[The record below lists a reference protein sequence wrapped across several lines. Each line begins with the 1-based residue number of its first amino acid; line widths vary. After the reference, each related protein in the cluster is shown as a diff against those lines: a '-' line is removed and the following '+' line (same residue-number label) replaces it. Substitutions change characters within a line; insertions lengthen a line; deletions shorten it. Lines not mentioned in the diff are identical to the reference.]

1 MTSAPLE
8 SLPGLL
14 RSEPGL
20 TRALGEPDARLAVV
34 EVARPI
40 AIAALANLSNRRPLV
55 VACPTGT
62 MAAQLAD
69 DLIQFVPE
77 DDVALFP
84 GWETLPFERVSPSVE
99 TMGQRLKVLWRL
111 GNEDRAPKIIVAGVR
126 ALLQKLGPG
135 STTVEPIIIRP
146 GIDVDPDRLAA
157 QLVEF
162 GYRREELVEH
172 RGEFARRGAIFD
184 VYPATAD
191 APIRIDLW
199 GDEVDRL
206 TRFGVNDQRST
217 DDLESV
223 TIFPARELMPTVD
236 VRARAADLVAKEPW
250 GREQWERLAEGAHF
264 DGMESWLPW
273 LIEDDRLIT
282 DVLPANAKVLLVE
295 PRRMRDRA
303 LDLIAEED
311 DLARTLASTWARD
324 PDKSFPRLHADP
336 DALLAADPA
345 SGTNSFWSIDSTAE
359 SPDTPIVEASGW
371 GPVAGDGSGLTDR
384 LTQLIGNGFRVVVA
398 ADGSGSADRLH
409 SLLLDQGLDFPI
421 RKVTAAMA
429 QSGDVLNLGPGGHI
443 VVAPIHRGAT
453 LPNAKVSIVAESDL
467 TGRRRA
473 HRKARRQ
480 PKREGTTT
488 FQDLKAGN
496 YVVHHQ
502 HGVGQYDGMVK
513 RAIGG
518 VERDYLLIS
527 YKGGDK
533 LYVPSDQIDTL
544 RQYVGGEAP
553 AMHKLG
559 GSDFAKAKSRVK
571 SEVRQIAQELVL
583 LYQQRITAVGHAFAQ
598 DTPWQREMEE
608 AFPFVETPD
617 QRTAIAEIKADM
629 ERTHPMDR
637 LVCGDVGFGKT
648 EVAIRAAFK
657 AIQDGKQ
664 VAVLAPTTLLATQHG
679 NTFADRFAGY
689 PIRVEVLS
697 RFLTAAQAKKVI
709 AQVKSGEVDCII
721 GTHRLLAADITFKD
735 LGLLVVDEE
744 QRFGVQHKEKM
755 KRMKTNVDVLTLS
768 ATPIPRTLEMSLVG
782 IRDLSLLQ
790 TPPAE
795 RQPILTFVGE
805 YEERV
810 AVEAIRRELLREGQV
825 FWVHNRVRSIDTA
838 AARLRQLVPDARIA
852 VAHGQM
858 DESTLET
865 VVQDFWDGHYDV
877 LVCTTIIESG
887 IDMPSVNTLVVERSD
902 LLGLGQMHQLR
913 GRVGRSG
920 QRAYAYLFYP
930 PDKVLT
936 EEAYERLR
944 TIGESTELGSGFK
957 IAMRD
962 LEIRGAGSLLGESQ
976 SGHIAAVGYDLY
988 CQMVTEAVSEM
999 KGEPAKKAPAEIK
1012 LDVPTDSFLPTDY
1025 VAKEELRLEAYRRL
1039 AGVQTDAQ
1047 VDDIRA
1053 EWEDRYGPL
1062 PEPAE
1067 ALLQVGYLR
1076 AQCHRLGLRD
1086 IQIST
1091 SDAKLAPLELKLS
1104 ETMRLRRLSKGAKY
1118 KEDLGQLVVPLPRR
1132 NPDGTKAEPSAY
1144 LVKFLRDLVEDDMVP
1159 GTTSSDNT

>member
-69 DLIQFVPE
+69 DLMQFVRE
-77 DDVALFP
+77 DDVVLFP

-111 GNEDRAPKIIVAGVR
+111 GSEDRSPKIIVAGVR

-157 QLVEF
+157 RLVEF

-199 GDEVDRL
+199 GDEVERL

-217 DDLESV
+217 DDLDSV
-223 TIFPARELMPTVD
+223 TIFPARELMPTND
-236 VRARAADLVAKEPW
+236 VRARAAELVAKEPW

-345 SGTNSFWSIDSTAE
+345 SGTNSFWSIDSTPE
-359 SPDTPIVEASGW
+359 SPDTPVVEASGW

-384 LTQLIGNGFRVVVA
+384 LTQLIGNGYRVVVA
-398 ADGSGSADRLH
+398 ADGTGSADRLH

-421 RKVTAAMA
+421 RKITAAMA
-429 QSGDVLNLGPGGHI
+429 QSGDMLNLGPGGHI

-502 HGVGQYDGMVK
+502 HGVGRYEGMVK

-533 LYVPSDQIDTL
+533 LYVPSDQIDAL

-571 SEVRQIAQELVL
+571 SEVRQVAQELVL

-598 DTPWQREMEE
+598 DTPWQHEMEE

-721 GTHRLLAADITFKD
+721 GTHRLLAADINFKD

-810 AVEAIRRELLREGQV
+810 AV
-825 FWVHNRVRSIDTA
+825 
-838 AARLRQLVPDARIA
+838 
-852 VAHGQM
+852 
-858 DESTLET
+858 
-865 VVQDFWDGHYDV
+865 
-877 LVCTTIIESG
+877 
-887 IDMPSVNTLVVERSD
+887 
-902 LLGLGQMHQLR
+902 
-913 GRVGRSG
+913 
-920 QRAYAYLFYP
+920 
-930 PDKVLT
+930 
-936 EEAYERLR
+936 
-944 TIGESTELGSGFK
+944 
-957 IAMRD
+957 
-962 LEIRGAGSLLGESQ
+962 
-976 SGHIAAVGYDLY
+976 
-988 CQMVTEAVSEM
+988 
-999 KGEPAKKAPAEIK
+999 
-1012 LDVPTDSFLPTDY
+1012 
-1025 VAKEELRLEAYRRL
+1025 
-1039 AGVQTDAQ
+1039 
-1047 VDDIRA
+1047 
-1053 EWEDRYGPL
+1053 
-1062 PEPAE
+1062 
-1067 ALLQVGYLR
+1067 
-1076 AQCHRLGLRD
+1076 
-1086 IQIST
+1086 
-1091 SDAKLAPLELKLS
+1091 
-1104 ETMRLRRLSKGAKY
+1104 
-1118 KEDLGQLVVPLPRR
+1118 
-1132 NPDGTKAEPSAY
+1132 
-1144 LVKFLRDLVEDDMVP
+1144 
-1159 GTTSSDNT
+1159 

>member
-40 AIAALANLSNRRPLV
+40 AIAALVNLSNRQPLV

-69 DLIQFVPE
+69 DLMQFVPE

-111 GNEDRAPKIIVAGVR
+111 GNKDRSPKIIVAGVR

-135 STTVEPIIIRP
+135 STMVEPIIIRP

-199 GDEVDRL
+199 GDEVERL

-217 DDLESV
+217 DDLDSV
-223 TIFPARELMPTVD
+223 TIFPARELMPTND
-236 VRARAADLVAKEPW
+236 VRARAAELVAKEPW

-311 DLARTLASTWARD
+311 DLARALASTWARD

-345 SGTNSFWSIDSTAE
+345 SGTNSFWSIDSTPE
-359 SPDTPIVEASGW
+359 SPSTPVVEASGW

-384 LTQLIGNGFRVVVA
+384 LTQLISNGFRVVVA
-398 ADGSGSADRLH
+398 ADGTGSADRLH

-421 RKVTAAMA
+421 RKLTAAMA
-429 QSGDVLNLGPGGHI
+429 QSGDMLNLGPGGHI

-502 HGVGQYDGMVK
+502 HGVGQYEGMVK

-533 LYVPSDQIDTL
+533 LYVPSDQIDAL

-598 DTPWQREMEE
+598 DTPWQQEMEE

-709 AQVKSGEVDCII
+709 AQLKSGEVDCII
-721 GTHRLLAADITFKD
+721 GTHRLLAADINFKD

-999 KGEPAKKAPAEIK
+999 KGERAKKAPAEIK

-1091 SDAKLAPLELKLS
+1091 NDAKLAPIELKLS

-1144 LVKFLRDLVEDDMVP
+1144 LVKFLRELVEEAIP
-1159 GTTSSDNT
+1159 QN